1 MASLWPF
8 TASKGLNWA
17 ALCLMVRGGCFFD
30 TWWGRSIISAYG
42 CFSLSMVLSLLLHQL
57 YCILAFLLGLQLFD
71 GLAGNEI
78 IEGINKILPGY
89 GYIVL
94 SAEGLAH
101 IVSFEAHQF
110 ALAIPL
116 VIPKEK
122 DIALVYQVK
131 LTFQPALGIC
141 FDFQMG
147 LFYWIQRF
155 AVINTQR
162 DIPQTD
168 IAGVK
173 PPAFA
178 VPEFVTVGEGCI
190 YLFLPCDDVVEV
202 VVVDKIIIH
211 FVKAIE
217 KLYLAH
223 GGLKISSPWA
233 EQNHGKAPFWCI

>member
-1 MASLWPF
+1 
-8 TASKGLNWA
+8 
-17 ALCLMVRGGCFFD
+17 
-30 TWWGRSIISAYG
+30 
-42 CFSLSMVLSLLLHQL
+42 MVLSLLLHQL

-94 SAEGLAH
+94 SAEGLDH
-101 IVSFEAHQF
+101 IISFEAHHF

-131 LTFQPALGIC
+131 LTLQPALGIC

-147 LFYWIQRF
+147 LFYWLQCF
-155 AVINTQR
+155 AVINPQR
-162 DIPQTD
+162 DITQAD

-173 PPAFA
+173 PPAFG
-178 VPEFVTVGEGCI
+178 VPEFVTAGESGI
-190 YLFLPCDDVVEV
+190 YLIILDNDVVEV
-202 VVVDKIIIH
+202 VVVDKVIVH
-211 FVKAIE
+211 FVKVVE